1 MGKKLKEYCTVISG
15 YAFKSQDLS
24 KGTDIPIIKIGNIS
38 NGENIIV
45 DNSTQYV
52 NKEFLSIDKKYHV
65 LKGDILISLTG
76 SHMNQP
82 NSMVGRCCRNLDYK
96 IYLLNQRA
104 GKIIPKK
111 TVNKDF
117 LYYVFRLKSIQYAI
131 ANRAYGGANQ
141 VNVSPKD
148 IMGIKFTIPNFTVQN
163 KIADILSTYDNLI
176 ENNNKRIKLLEQMAE
191 NLYKEW
197 FVRFR
202 FPGYENVEFE
212 EKNPKH
218 WNKLRLSQF
227 GIELESGARPKGGI
241 NSSINDGVPS
251 LGAESIKGLAEF
263 NYSEVKLIPEEFYRK
278 LKRGKNR
285 GNHILIYKD
294 GAYIGKVTLFKYG
307 FPFESFAI
315 NEHVFFINSIRAEYQ
330 NYLYFTLKQSS
341 YYTLMQNLNRNAAQ
355 PGLSQLDVNRIK
367 IIEPDQ
373 VTIISFNKY
382 IEPLLKE
389 VFQLAKKNHLLIKQ
403 RDMLLPRLMSGKL
416 EV

>member
-1 MGKKLKEYCTVISG
+1 MEEKLKKYCTVISG

-24 KGTDIPIIKIGNIS
+24 EGIDIPIIKIGNIS

-82 NSMVGRCCRNLDYK
+82 NSMVGRCCKNLDNVV
-96 IYLLNQRA
+96 YLLNQRA
-104 GKIIPKK
+104 GKVIPKK

-163 KIADILSTYDNLI
+163 RIVDILSAYDNLI

-202 FPGYENVEFE
+202 FPGYKNVEFE
-212 EKNPKH
+212 EKKPRGWQVGTDDKKH
-218 WNKLRLSQF
+218 FVPTIFKYDELRNIGSF
-227 GIELESGARPKGGI
+227 I
-241 NSSINDGVPS
+241 
-251 LGAESIKGLAEF
+251 
-263 NYSEVKLIPEEFYRK
+263 
-278 LKRGKNR
+278 RGKNITTAKMIE
-285 GNHILIYKD
+285 GDIPVVSAGLQPSGYHNEANVYGASLTISASGANAGYLQYHMKD
-294 GAYIGKVTLFKYG
+294 IWAADCSY
-307 FPFESFAI
+307 
-315 NEHVFFINSIRAEYQ
+315 YQ
-330 NYLYFTLKQSS
+330 DDATIWFVYNTLKYLQPVIS
-341 YYTLMQNLNRNAAQ
+341 NLQCGAAQ
-355 PGLSQLDVNRIK
+355 PHVYPKNTNRICILIPPEELIHKYNDYVKPYYDEIK
-367 IIEPDQ
+367 ILNQ
-373 VTIISFNKY
+373 QNQ
-382 IEPLLKE
+382 LLT
-389 VFQLAKKNHLLIKQ
+389 KQ

-416 EV
+416 EM